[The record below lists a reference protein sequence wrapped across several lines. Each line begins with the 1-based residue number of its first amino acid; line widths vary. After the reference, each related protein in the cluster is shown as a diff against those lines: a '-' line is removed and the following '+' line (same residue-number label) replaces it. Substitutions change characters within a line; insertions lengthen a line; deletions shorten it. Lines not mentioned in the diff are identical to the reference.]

1 MTDIDKITER
11 RQAELLAAIGQPAS
25 VYFAPQ
31 VSAPIHDTMSKA
43 GAVGSVSSRTS
54 RPVLD
59 TPKPLELDTFVKGR
73 EGMKSL
79 LRPSEDMPEMDV
91 DDMLHEMLLSII
103 QQSSSYL
110 QVKKN
115 FFDTER
121 SFSDTKEKER
131 TDHIKSQ
138 VETGKSIGRWDNVEK
153 SLVSF
158 GLIAAGIA
166 GIATGNV
173 PLGVTAIVVGTLLA
187 VDQLME
193 DRAKIQ
199 VASWIARGDQEQE
212 RVWLD
217 RIQMFCAATSLGLSL
232 GLGGYGAV
240 KLGMGAAQGFI
251 QLGMATAK
259 GITTGVKSVNEWRF
273 NVQRSVS
280 TELDLACT
288 VAQKSVNRVVFDI
301 QEICNTL
308 YQLYENMHQ
317 VEEKREQIAR
327 LMLRLPN
334 M

>member
-1 MTDIDKITER
+1 MTDIER
-11 RQAELLAAIGQPAS
+11 IRERIQAEQLAPAS
-25 VYFAPQ
+25 IYVPPQ
-31 VSAPIHDTMSKA
+31 LYTPVHDTISKA
-43 GAVGSVSSRTS
+43 DAVDSLSPSTRTS
-54 RPVLD
+54 RPILD
-59 TPKPLELDTFVKGR
+59 PPKPLELETFVKGR
-73 EGMKSL
+73 EGMKNL
-79 LRPSEDMPEMDV
+79 LRTTEEKPTMDV

-103 QQSSSYL
+103 QQSSNFL
-110 QVKKN
+110 QVVKN
-115 FFDTER
+115 FFDSER
-121 SFSDTKEKER
+121 TFSDMKEKER
-131 TDHIKSQ
+131 SAHITSQ
-138 VETGKSIGRWDNVEK
+138 VETGKTIGKWDTVEK

-166 GIATGNV
+166 GIATGNI

-187 VDQLME
+187 ADQILE
-193 DRAKIQ
+193 DRAKIA
-199 VASWIARGDQEQE
+199 VSSWIARGDQEQE
-212 RVWLD
+212 RIWLE
-217 RIQMFCAATSLGLSL
+217 RIQILCAATSLGLSL

-240 KLGMGAAQGFI
+240 KLGMGVTQSFI
-251 QLGMATAK
+251 QLGMVTAK
-259 GITTGVKSVNEWRF
+259 GVASSVKSVNEWRY

-327 LMLRLPN
+327 LMVRLPN

>member
-1 MTDIDKITER
+1 MSDIDKITER
-11 RQAELLAAIGQPAS
+11 RQAELLVGQPHP

-31 VSAPIHDTMSKA
+31 VSAPFVHDTMSKA
-43 GAVGSVSSRTS
+43 GAIDSVSSRTS
-54 RPVLD
+54 IPVLD

-73 EGMKSL
+73 EGMKGL
-79 LRPSEDMPEMDV
+79 LRPSDDMPEMNV
-91 DDMLHEMLLSII
+91 DDKLHEMLLAII

-110 QVKKN
+110 QVIKN

-121 SFSDTKEKER
+121 AFSDTKEKER

-187 VDQLME
+187 MDQLME

-199 VASWIARGDQEQE
+199 VASWIARGNLEEE
-212 RVWLD
+212 RLWLE
-217 RIQMFCAATSLGLSL
+217 RLQLTCAAASLGLSL
-232 GLGGYGAV
+232 CLGGLGAAQ
-240 KLGMGAAQGFI
+240 LGQGVAQGFI
-251 QLGMATAK
+251 QLGMSTAK
-259 GITTGVKSVNEWRF
+259 GVASGVKSVNEWRF
-273 NVQRSVS
+273 NVQRSIS